1 MTDKNRQEMFLSRA
15 KDAEEQAAKAQ
26 DAISRDQWLKIAA
39 AYRELART
47 A

>member
-1 MTDKNRQEMFLSRA
+1 MADKDRQEMFLSRA
-15 KDAEEQAAKAQ
+15 KEAEEQAAKAQ
-26 DAISRDQWLKIAA
+26 DPVSREQWLKIAA